1 MRNKSDEKPKRI
13 SKAAR
18 LALEEQEKVRKA
30 LLGEHFP
37 EDVHS
42 YRVDRHNFIIY
53 IGGDPS
59 ASIEEGTEPGVE
71 FNMADRFERNLDML
85 SNINSER
92 PILVSMASCGGY
104 WDEGMQMFSAILTCP
119 NPVTV
124 LGTKWCRSM
133 TSVIPLAADRFVI
146 RPLAQYM
153 FHQGTYGFYGTEQEA
168 STEDS
173 QRRIGIERM
182 YRIYVARLKM
192 QGAYKDMSEQ
202 RIYDM
207 LMGQTKDHVDVWLS
221 ADEARRWGFVD
232 DLFLGNWKTLRATKV
247 NEERRKTMFSV
258 LREKLRVE
266 WKIYPPL
273 KSE

>member
-1 MRNKSDEKPKRI
+1 
-13 SKAAR
+13 
-18 LALEEQEKVRKA
+18 
-30 LLGEHFP
+30 
-37 EDVHS
+37 
-42 YRVDRHNFIIY
+42 
-53 IGGDPS
+53 
-59 ASIEEGTEPGVE
+59 
-71 FNMADRFERNLDML
+71 
-85 SNINSER
+85 
-92 PILVSMASCGGY
+92 
-104 WDEGMQMFSAILTCP
+104 
-119 NPVTV
+119 
-124 LGTKWCRSM
+124 M